1 MVYISNNH
9 FQNVAQAKQWRK
21 KNVLGNML
29 SNYTKKIIISL

>member
-21 KNVLGNML
+21 KYAGQYALQL
-29 SNYTKKIIISL
+29 H